1 MHTARPKRHTVSR
14 RGRRRGLWV
23 LSVAAVAALL
33 LLVGLLVPAEPF
45 ARP

>member
-1 MHTARPKRHTVSR
+1 MHTARPKHRTVSR
-14 RGRRRGLWV
+14 VRRRGLWV

>member
-1 MHTARPKRHTVSR
+1 MHTARPKRHTVS
-14 RGRRRGLWV
+14 RRGLWV

-33 LLVGLLVPAEPF
+33 LPVGLLVPAEPF